1 MTLKELSLDVMEQ
14 FKQILLKEKE
24 DTLKVIRDINNLQ
37 MKGVKNENGDLSSY
51 SKHQADQG
59 TDVDSLEKE
68 VYLLENL
75 QEKLKEINQAL
86 KRIYDKSFGICE
98 MCGCY
103 IEEKRLQIVPFAD
116 MCIKCK
122 TEEEIKKSKRR

>member
-1 MTLKELSLDVMEQ
+1 MALKELSKEDLDKYQ
-14 FKQILLKEKE
+14 DILNMEKE
-24 DTLKVIRDINNLQ
+24 DTLKVIRDINALQ

-75 QEKLKEINQAL
+75 QEKIKHINQAL
-86 KRIYDKSFGICE
+86 KRIYDKSYGLCE

-103 IEEKRLQIVPFAD
+103 IEERRLKIVPYAS
-116 MCIKCK
+116 MCIECK
-122 TEEEIKKSKRR
+122 TKEEKKKSRKR